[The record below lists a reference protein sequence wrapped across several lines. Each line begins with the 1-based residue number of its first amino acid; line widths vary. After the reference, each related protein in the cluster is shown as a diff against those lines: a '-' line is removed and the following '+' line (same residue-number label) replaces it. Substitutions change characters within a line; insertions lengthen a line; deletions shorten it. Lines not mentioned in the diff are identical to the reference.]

1 MLFNTIAMETNYLFY
16 TIWEIVVLS
25 RAREIEDATA
35 GLEFYFS
42 VTFQLITV
50 NQK

>member
-1 MLFNTIAMETNYLFY
+1 MFWNNVMEKIRKILIF
-16 TIWEIVVLS
+16 S
-25 RAREIEDATA
+25 RTREIEDA

-42 VTFQLITV
+42 VTFQLVSV